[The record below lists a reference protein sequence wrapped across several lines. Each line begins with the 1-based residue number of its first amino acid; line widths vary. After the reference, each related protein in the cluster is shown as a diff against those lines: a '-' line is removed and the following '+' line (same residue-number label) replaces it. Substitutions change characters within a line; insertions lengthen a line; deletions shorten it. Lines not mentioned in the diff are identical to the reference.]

1 MGPDELADR
10 LRQRF
15 DDVLVARG
23 DVNVTVSSAD
33 LLEAIAYL
41 HDEDDL
47 AFRFL
52 SDVTCSDWPGADPR
66 FWLAYHLL
74 SMEHA
79 HRVRVKVGLP
89 PAPDPP
95 HVVSLTGR
103 FPTANWL
110 EREVFDFFGVVFDGH
125 PDLRRIEMPEDW
137 VGHPLRKDEPLAG
150 VNTRYKG
157 DAFIPP
163 PDQRGT

>member
-1 MGPDELADR
+1 MGPDELGER

-23 DVNVTVSSAD
+23 EVNVTVGPAD
-33 LLEAIAYL
+33 LPEANAYL

-74 SMEHA
+74 SMEQA

-89 PAPDPP
+89 PVPDPP
-95 HVVSLTGR
+95 HVASL
-103 FPTANWL
+103 
-110 EREVFDFFGVVFDGH
+110 
-125 PDLRRIEMPEDW
+125 
-137 VGHPLRKDEPLAG
+137 
-150 VNTRYKG
+150 
-157 DAFIPP
+157 
-163 PDQRGT
+163 